1 MHHLPR
7 KAVVPAAGLGT
18 RLLPATKAQPKEMLP
33 LVDRPAIQYIIEEA
47 VSAGLDDILVITG
60 KSKWSIEDHF
70 DKSFELEKH
79 LESSGKIE
87 ELDLVRSISDLAELH
102 YVRQGEPLGLGHA
115 VSMAKQHISG
125 EPFAV
130 LLADDIM
137 ISDHPLLSGM
147 MQLYGEQQCSVLA
160 LMEVPSQDISLY
172 GCVSYEP
179 TENAEIV
186 RVTGIV
192 EKPDPDEAPSNF
204 AVIGRYIFTPE
215 IFDCLDK
222 TKPGRNGEIQ
232 LTDAISLLL
241 KQQPIFGYVVKDGRF
256 DVGTKIDYLT
266 AIVELALVR
275 DDLGPQFLAILTE
288 IVSRF
293 EDKPSA
299 RTPRERMSHA
309 MSEIMRKLEHKPKSK

>member
-1 MHHLPR
+1 MQHLPR

-33 LVDRPAIQYIIEEA
+33 LVDRPAIQYIVEEA
-47 VSAGLDDILVITG
+47 VSAGIDDILVITG

-137 ISDHPLLSGM
+137 ISDHPLLSDM
-147 MQLYGEQQCSVLA
+147 MRLHGEQQCSVLA
-160 LMEVPSQDISLY
+160 LMEVPSEDISLY

-179 TENAEIV
+179 TKNSGIV

-241 KQQPIFGYVVKDGRF
+241 KEQPIFGYVIKDGRF

-275 DDLGPQFLAILTE
+275 DDLGPQFLSILKK

-299 RTPRERMSHA
+299 QTPRERLGNTL
-309 MSEIMRKLEHKPKSK
+309 SEIVRKLEHKSKSK

>member
-179 TENAEIV
+179 TDNAEIV

>member
-1 MHHLPR
+1 
-7 KAVVPAAGLGT
+7 
-18 RLLPATKAQPKEMLP
+18 MLP

-47 VSAGLDDILVITG
+47 VAAGLDDILVITG

-137 ISDHPLLSGM
+137 ISDHPLLSDM
-147 MQLYGEQQCSVLA
+147 MQLHEEHQCSILA
-160 LMEVPSQDISLY
+160 LMEVPLEDISLY

-179 TENAEIV
+179 TENSGIV

-192 EKPDPDEAPSNF
+192 EKPDPEDAPSNL

-215 IFDCLDK
+215 IFDCLDQ

-241 KQQPIFGYVVKDGRF
+241 NEQPIFGYVIKDGRF

-275 DDLGPQFLAILTE
+275 DDLGPQFLTILKN

-293 EDKPSA
+293 EDKPPA
-299 RTPRERMSHA
+299 RAPRGRLGNA
-309 MSEIMRKLEHKPKSK
+309 LSEIMRKLEHKPSSK

>member
-33 LVDRPAIQYIIEEA
+33 IVDRPAIQYIIEEA
-47 VSAGLDDILVITG
+47 VSAGLEDILVITG

-79 LESSGKIE
+79 LESNGKFE
-87 ELDLVRSISDLAELH
+87 ELELVRSISDLAELH

-130 LLADDIM
+130 LLADDVM
-137 ISDHPLLSGM
+137 VAGHTLLSDM
-147 MQLYGEQQCSVLA
+147 IKLHEEYQCSILA
-160 LMEVPSQDISLY
+160 LMEVPREEISLY
-172 GCVSYEP
+172 GCVAHEP
-179 TENAEIV
+179 IDESGTV
-186 RVTGIV
+186 RITGIV
-192 EKPDPDEAPSNF
+192 EKPDPAEAPSNL
-204 AVIGRYIFTPE
+204 AVIGRYVFTPE
-215 IFDCLDK
+215 IFSCLEK
-222 TKPGRNGEIQ
+222 IRPGRNGEIQ
-232 LTDAISLLL
+232 LTDAISLLM
-241 KQQPIFGYVVKDGRF
+241 QDQPVIGYVIKNGRY

-275 DDLGPQFLAILTE
+275 EDLGPEFLGILKE
-288 IVSRF
+288 IVARSEFESGSEVSKPGVRKVIKSVIQRF
-293 EDKPSA
+293 E
-299 RTPRERMSHA
+299 
-309 MSEIMRKLEHKPKSK
+309 HKTG

>member
-1 MHHLPR
+1 MPR

-47 VSAGLDDILVITG
+47 VSAGIDDILVITG

-79 LESSGKIE
+79 LESSGKLE
-87 ELDLVRSISDLAELH
+87 ELELVRSISSLAELH
-102 YVRQGEPLGLGHA
+102 YLRQGEPLGLGHA

-137 ISDHPLLSGM
+137 ITGSPLLSNM
-147 MQLYGEQQCSVLA
+147 MKLHEEQQCSVVA
-160 LMEVPSQDISLY
+160 LMEVPREDISLY
-172 GCVSYEP
+172 GCVAYEP
-179 TENAEIV
+179 INNSGTV
-186 RVTGIV
+186 RITGMV
-192 EKPDPDEAPSNF
+192 EKPDPADAPSNY

-222 TKPGRNGEIQ
+222 TQPGRNGEIQ
-232 LTDAISLLL
+232 LTDAMSLLL
-241 KQQPIFGYVVKDGRF
+241 KDQPVIGYIIKEGRF

-266 AIVELALVR
+266 AIVELALAR
-275 DDLGPQFLAILTE
+275 DDLGPQFIEILKN
-288 IVSRF
+288 IVRRYEHEPHDGPSR
-293 EDKPSA
+293 
-299 RTPRERMSHA
+299 
-309 MSEIMRKLEHKPKSK
+309 RKVGNVFRRIGHRF

>member
-1 MHHLPR
+1 MQHLPR

-33 LVDRPAIQYIIEEA
+33 LVDRPAIQYIVEEA
-47 VSAGLDDILVITG
+47 VSAGIDDILVITG

-137 ISDHPLLSGM
+137 ISDHPLLSDM
-147 MQLYGEQQCSVLA
+147 MRLHGEQQCSVLA
-160 LMEVPSQDISLY
+160 LMEVPSEDISLY

-179 TENAEIV
+179 TKNSGIV

-241 KQQPIFGYVVKDGRF
+241 KEQPIFGYVIKDGRF

-275 DDLGPQFLAILTE
+275 DDLGPQFLSILKK

-299 RTPRERMSHA
+299 RTPTERLGNTL
-309 MSEIMRKLEHKPKSK
+309 SEIVRKLEHKPKSK

>member
-1 MHHLPR
+1 
-7 KAVVPAAGLGT
+7 
-18 RLLPATKAQPKEMLP
+18 MLP

-47 VSAGLDDILVITG
+47 VAAGLDDILVITG

-87 ELDLVRSISDLAELH
+87 ELELVRSISDLAELH

-115 VSMAKQHISG
+115 VSMAKQHISD

-137 ISDHPLLSGM
+137 ITDHPLLSDM
-147 MQLYGEQQCSVLA
+147 MKLHAKQKCTVLA
-160 LMEVPSQDISLY
+160 LMEVPIEDISLY

-179 TENAEIV
+179 IDGNGTV
-186 RVTGIV
+186 RVTGII
-192 EKPDPDEAPSNF
+192 EKPDPEDAPSNL

-215 IFDCLDK
+215 IFDCLDR

-241 KQQPIFGYVVKDGRF
+241 KDQPIVGYVIKDGRF

-275 DDLGPQFLAILTE
+275 DDLGPQFLTILKK
-288 IVSRF
+288 IVARFDNKPPTPTSRRRLANALS
-293 EDKPSA
+293 D
-299 RTPRERMSHA
+299 
-309 MSEIMRKLEHKPKSK
+309 IVRKLEHKKSSD